1 MAAAS
6 ITKHTKA
13 VVVVVSESSSIR
25 VFDAG
30 QIFAEIIP
38 ELWLLSYLPL
48 NGAAIIK
55 CSSSV
60 H

>member
-6 ITKHTKA
+6 ITKDTKA
-13 VVVVVSESSSIR
+13 VAVVISESSIIR

-48 NGAAIIK
+48 DGAVILK
-55 CSSSV
+55 NNPFTQ
-60 H
+60 